1 MNWSV
6 RDTHLLCSIYSHVW
20 ECQSV
25 TESCVH
31 MCPPS
36 LSTRNWDTPE
46 LTYTHPLTTRHC
58 CTPVHS
64 PYTSCTLASEQWV
77 SVLVLHSLRLNWC
90 REQVNSLYLQL
101 LSHSLLSS
109 GARTSLY
116 GHCTLHVH
124 QPHQFPLRP
133 TIYLFVFPFKRME
146 AIWRIY
152 MDEHNTSRVC
162 KYLLRKLY
170 ILHIICTAY
179 GGKI

>member
-1 MNWSV
+1 MSECHGELC
-6 RDTHLLCSIYSHVW
+6 THVSPLTVYKKLRHTRTYLHSSPHYQALLYTC
-20 ECQSV
+20 
-25 TESCVH
+25 TLPVH
-31 MCPPS
+31 T
-36 LSTRNWDTPE
+36 L
-46 LTYTHPLTTRHC
+46 YTHQWTVSLGLGFTFVKIKLMQRASKLITPPTPL
-58 CTPVHS
+58 P
-64 PYTSCTLASEQWV
+64 L
-77 SVLVLHSLRLNWC
+77 LV
-90 REQVNSLYLQL
+90 
-101 LSHSLLSS
+101 SS

-133 TIYLFVFPFKRME
+133 TIDLFVFPFKRME

>member
-6 RDTHLLCSIYSHVW
+6 WDTHLLCSIYSHVW
-20 ECQSV
+20 VCQSV

-64 PYTSCTLASEQWV
+64 PYTRCTLTSVQWV

-101 LSHSLLSS
+101 LSHSLCHLEP
-109 GARTSLY
+109 GP
-116 GHCTLHVH
+116 HCTVTVH
-124 QPHQFPLRP
+124 CMYTSHISSPSDLSYTCLFSNSREWRQSDGFTWMNITRAESVN
-133 TIYLFVFPFKRME
+133 IYLE
-146 AIWRIY
+146 NSTYCI
-152 MDEHNTSRVC
+152 
-162 KYLLRKLY
+162 
-170 ILHIICTAY
+170 
-179 GGKI
+179 

>member
-20 ECQSV
+20 VCQSV

-64 PYTSCTLASEQWV
+64 PYMLYTRERTVSLCLGFTFVKIKLMQRASKLIIPPTPLPLLV
-77 SVLVLHSLRLNWC
+77 SSKDLTVRP
-90 REQVNSLYLQL
+90 LY
-101 LSHSLLSS
+101 
-109 GARTSLY
+109 T
-116 GHCTLHVH
+116 HVH